1 MVRYLQPFER
11 VMTLPPTR
19 ENENNT
25 RKNAKE
31 RETATKM
38 ASSEVM
44 DVQVA
49 EAVAVLPPRPDA
61 IMTLLTTDDFL
72 LGVQTLLYS
81 VKVSDA
87 RNRVRIKE
95 VPLNQGNLQVQTRTA
110 VDVIYQG

>member
-1 MVRYLQPFER
+1 
-11 VMTLPPTR
+11 
-19 ENENNT
+19 
-25 RKNAKE
+25 
-31 RETATKM
+31 M

-87 RNRVRIKE
+87 RNRVRVEE
-95 VPLNQGNLQVQTRTA
+95 VPLNQGNLEVQTRTA
-110 VDVIYQG
+110 VDLYIYQG

>member
-1 MVRYLQPFER
+1 
-11 VMTLPPTR
+11 
-19 ENENNT
+19 
-25 RKNAKE
+25 
-31 RETATKM
+31 M

-49 EAVAVLPPRPDA
+49 EAVAVLPPRPDS

-87 RNRVRIKE
+87 RNRVRIE
-95 VPLNQGNLQVQTRTA
+95 EIPLNQGNFLQVQTRTA
-110 VDVIYQG
+110 VDLYIYQG